1 MTENVPI
8 ERTVTAA
15 ELADESARIERA
27 LTGQQ
32 LPRTLH
38 ALAMQGARLLLGPQ
52 CWQRQCLPC
61 SVSGPP
67 ADHLSRHMEAERRA
81 LITRA
86 ELAGI
91 AAQLEVIA
99 PHVLVPDVSE

>member
-1 MTENVPI
+1 MPKTVPI
-8 ERTVTAA
+8 ERTVTTA
-15 ELADESARIERA
+15 ELAGESARIERA
-27 LTGQQ
+27 RTGQQ

-38 ALAMQGARLLLGPQ
+38 ALAMQGARLLVCPQ

-67 ADHLSRHMEAERRA
+67 ADHLARHMEAERRG

-91 AAQLEVIA
+91 VGQLDVIA
-99 PHVLVPDVSE
+99 PHVLVLDVTS